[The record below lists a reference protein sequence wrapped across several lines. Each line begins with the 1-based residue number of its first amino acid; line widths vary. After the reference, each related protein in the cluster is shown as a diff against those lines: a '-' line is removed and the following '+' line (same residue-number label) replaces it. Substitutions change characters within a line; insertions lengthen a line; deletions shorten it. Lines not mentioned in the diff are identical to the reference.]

1 MNNTIE
7 KALLRQK
14 EAERLKKQAEQV
26 SDEANEGEPLAA
38 HSLAEN
44 DPTRARAMAIEQR
57 GTESSATESSAT
69 ESSAVTSNAKPTAN
83 AVTDSTQSSNAH
95 MTERTFDIDIASLE
109 ARGFVSL
116 HSTRSQINEEF
127 REIKRK
133 LLSNAFGALSRTITN
148 ANIIMVTS
156 ARPSEG
162 KTFTAV
168 NLALS
173 IAAEK
178 DKRVLLVDADVLK
191 PNTLRT
197 LGLKERSGLM
207 EYLLGDVKE
216 IGEVMFRSNI
226 DKLRIIPAGRSHHLS
241 TELLASQA
249 MHDLITEFS
258 TRYADRVVIIDTPP
272 IIGINESAVLA
283 NFAGQAVVVVEEGR
297 SKLSDIQKAVE
308 RLNPDMAIGFVVN
321 KSLNTSEQTGYYG
334 YHHYGSDR
342 VGEEQP
348 APKA

>member
-14 EAERLKKQAEQV
+14 EAERLKKEAELLNTEAEKLEQLTAD
-26 SDEANEGEPLAA
+26 SFSQDE
-38 HSLAEN
+38 
-44 DPTRARAMAIEQR
+44 PTLARA
-57 GTESSATESSAT
+57 SATQESAT
-69 ESSAVTSNAKPTAN
+69 KASPAAVA
-83 AVTDSTQSSNAH
+83 DSKSKGEAH
-95 MTERTFDIDIASLE
+95 FTEQTFNIDIADLE
-109 ARGFVSL
+109 SRGFVSL

-133 LLSNAFGALSRTITN
+133 LLSNAFGALSHTITN

-156 ARPSEG
+156 ARPGEG

-197 LGLKERSGLM
+197 LGIEERSGLM

-216 IGEVMFRSNI
+216 IGQVMFRSNI
-226 DKLRIIPAGRSHHLS
+226 EKLRIIPAGRSHHLS

-249 MHDLITEFS
+249 MHELITEFS
-258 TRYADRVVIIDTPP
+258 TRYSDRVVIIDTPP
-272 IIGINESAVLA
+272 LIGINESAVLA
-283 NFAGQAVVVVEEGR
+283 NFAGQAVVVVEESR
-297 SKLSDIQKAVE
+297 SKLSDIEKAVE
-308 RLNPDMAIGFVVN
+308 RLNPNMAIGFVVN

-334 YHHYGSDR
+334 YHHYGTDR
-342 VGEEQP
+342 EGEEKP
-348 APKA
+348 FPKA

>member
-14 EAERLKKQAEQV
+14 EAERLKKEAERLNSEAQELEQSAADSFSQGKV
-26 SDEANEGEPLAA
+26 SDEENSAA
-38 HSLAEN
+38 EF
-44 DPTRARAMAIEQR
+44 
-57 GTESSATESSAT
+57 SAADVHTKLKSE
-69 ESSAVTSNAKPTAN
+69 
-83 AVTDSTQSSNAH
+83 AH
-95 MTERTFDIDIASLE
+95 FNGQTFDIDMVDLE
-109 ARGFVSL
+109 RRGFVSL

-133 LLSNAFGALSRTITN
+133 LLSNAFGALSRTMTN

-156 ARPSEG
+156 ARPGEG
-162 KTFTAV
+162 KTFTAI

-191 PNTLRT
+191 PNILRT

-226 DKLRIIPAGRSHHLS
+226 DKLRVIPAGRAHHLS

-334 YHHYGSDR
+334 YHHYGTNR
-342 VGEEQP
+342 EGEEQP
-348 APKA
+348 AQKA

>member
-14 EAERLKKQAEQV
+14 EAERLKKEAELLHAEAEKSEQLDTASA
-26 SDEANEGEPLAA
+26 SDSETSAVDSNSDSTEAAKVNI
-38 HSLAEN
+38 
-44 DPTRARAMAIEQR
+44 IEQAYPAA
-57 GTESSATESSAT
+57 ES
-69 ESSAVTSNAKPTAN
+69 AKPTEKPDEKSIEN
-83 AVTDSTQSSNAH
+83 TQLTDQ
-95 MTERTFDIDIASLE
+95 TFEIDIADLE
-109 ARGFVSL
+109 SRGFVSL
-116 HSTRSQINEEF
+116 HSTRSQINEEY

-133 LLSNAFGALSRTITN
+133 LLANAFGALSKTITN

-156 ARPSEG
+156 SRPSEG
-162 KTFTAV
+162 KTFTAI

-197 LGLKERSGLM
+197 LGLKERPGLI

-216 IGEVMFRSNI
+216 IGDVMFSSNI
-226 DKLRIIPAGRSHHLS
+226 NKLRIIPAGRAHHLS
-241 TELLASQA
+241 TELLASKA
-249 MHDLITEFS
+249 MYDLITEFS
-258 TRYADRVVIIDTPP
+258 TRYPDRVIIIDTPP

-283 NFAGQAVVVVEEGR
+283 NFAGQAVMVVEEGR
-297 SKLSDIQKAVE
+297 SRLSDIQKAVE
-308 RLNPDMAIGFVVN
+308 RLNPNMAIGFVVN
-321 KSLNTSEQTGYYG
+321 KSLNSSEQTGYYG

-342 VGEEQP
+342 EGEEQP

>member
-14 EAERLKKQAEQV
+14 EAERLKKEAEQLNAEAQGLEQLVADSV
-26 SDEANEGEPLAA
+26 SHDQLTAAKMNTSEGASVEAGKANGQA
-38 HSLAEN
+38 HF
-44 DPTRARAMAIEQR
+44 TEQ
-57 GTESSATESSAT
+57 
-69 ESSAVTSNAKPTAN
+69 
-83 AVTDSTQSSNAH
+83 
-95 MTERTFDIDIASLE
+95 TFNIDIADLE
-109 ARGFVSL
+109 RRGFVSL

-133 LLSNAFGALSRTITN
+133 LLSNAFGALSNTINN

-162 KTFTAV
+162 KTFTAI

-197 LGLKERSGLM
+197 LGLTERSGLM

-216 IGEVMFRSNI
+216 IGNVMFRSNI

-308 RLNPDMAIGFVVN
+308 RLNPNMAIGFVVN

-334 YHHYGSDR
+334 YHYYGSGR
-342 VGEEQP
+342 EGEEQP

>member
-14 EAERLKKQAEQV
+14 EAERLKKQAELLHNNETEAEQLDAASE
-26 SDEANEGEPLAA
+26 SDSETNTEKSNSESVEAAKVNI
-38 HSLAEN
+38 
-44 DPTRARAMAIEQR
+44 IEQAYPAV
-57 GTESSATESSAT
+57 ATENSAK
-69 ESSAVTSNAKPTAN
+69 KPVEN
-83 AVTDSTQSSNAH
+83 TQLTNQ
-95 MTERTFDIDIASLE
+95 TFEIDIADLE
-109 ARGFVSL
+109 SRGFVSL
-116 HSTRSQINEEF
+116 HSTRSQINEEY

-133 LLSNAFGALSRTITN
+133 LLSNAFGALSKTITN

-162 KTFTAV
+162 KTFTAI

-197 LGLKERSGLM
+197 LGLKERRGLI

-216 IGEVMFRSNI
+216 IGDVMFSSNI

-241 TELLASQA
+241 TELLASKA
-249 MHDLITEFS
+249 MSDLITEFS
-258 TRYADRVVIIDTPP
+258 TRYPDRVVIIDTPP

-283 NFAGQAVVVVEEGR
+283 NFAGQAVMVVEEGR
-297 SKLSDIQKAVE
+297 SKLSDIQKAVA
-308 RLNPDMAIGFVVN
+308 RLNPNMAIGFVVN
-321 KSLNTSEQTGYYG
+321 KSLHSSEQTGYYG

-342 VGEEQP
+342 EGEEQP

>member
-14 EAERLKKQAEQV
+14 EAERLKKEANLLNAEAKKLEQV
-26 SDEANEGEPLAA
+26 DAANVSENQNTAKNINNPEADIVQPKL
-38 HSLAEN
+38 
-44 DPTRARAMAIEQR
+44 IK
-57 GTESSATESSAT
+57 SAPPVLDT
-69 ESSAVTSNAKPTAN
+69 VKPTETVA
-83 AVTDSTQSSNAH
+83 AKSEGKAQFTDQ
-95 MTERTFDIDIASLE
+95 TFDIDIADLE
-109 ARGFVSL
+109 RRGFVSL
-116 HSTRSQINEEF
+116 HSTRSQINEEY

-133 LLSNAFGALSRTITN
+133 LLSNAFGALSKTITN
-148 ANIIMVTS
+148 PNIIMVTS

-162 KTFTAV
+162 KTFTAI

-178 DKRVLLVDADVLK
+178 DKLVLLVDADVLK

-241 TELLASQA
+241 TELLASKA
-249 MHDLITEFS
+249 MSDLIAEFS
-258 TRYADRVVIIDTPP
+258 TRYPDRVVIIDTPP
-272 IIGINESAVLA
+272 IIGINESAILA

-297 SKLSDIQKAVE
+297 SRLSDIQKAVE

-321 KSLNTSEQTGYYG
+321 KSLNTSEQTAYYG

-342 VGEEQP
+342 EGEEQP

>member
-1 MNNTIE
+1 MSNTIE

-14 EAERLKKQAEQV
+14 EAERLKKEAE
-26 SDEANEGEPLAA
+26 AA
-38 HSLAEN
+38 A
-44 DPTRARAMAIEQR
+44 PAIE
-57 GTESSATESSAT
+57 ESSVESQQIEPELSVESVAEAETKPSVSADKI
-69 ESSAVTSNAKPTAN
+69 EPVPQADKNKQVGVEEDNNEHYPE
-83 AVTDSTQSSNAH
+83 QRF
-95 MTERTFDIDIASLE
+95 EIDIADVE
-109 ARGFVSL
+109 KRGFVSL
-116 HSTRSQINEEF
+116 HSTRSQINEEY

-133 LLSNAFGALSRTITN
+133 LLSNAFGALSKTLTN

-173 IAAEK
+173 IAAEQ

-197 LGLKERSGLM
+197 LGLSERSGLM
-207 EYLLGDVKE
+207 EYLLGDVNE
-216 IGEVMFRSNI
+216 IGQVMFRSNI
-226 DKLRIIPAGRSHHLS
+226 EKLRIIPAGRSHHLS
-241 TELLASQA
+241 SELLASKA
-249 MHDLITEFS
+249 MNDLITEFS
-258 TRYADRVVIIDTPP
+258 TRYSDRVVIIDTPP
-272 IIGINESAVLA
+272 LIGINESAILA

-297 SKLSDIQKAVE
+297 SKLADIQKSVE

-321 KSLNTSEQTGYYG
+321 KSLNTNEQTGYYG
-334 YHHYGSDR
+334 YHYYGNDR
-342 VGEEQP
+342 AGEEEP